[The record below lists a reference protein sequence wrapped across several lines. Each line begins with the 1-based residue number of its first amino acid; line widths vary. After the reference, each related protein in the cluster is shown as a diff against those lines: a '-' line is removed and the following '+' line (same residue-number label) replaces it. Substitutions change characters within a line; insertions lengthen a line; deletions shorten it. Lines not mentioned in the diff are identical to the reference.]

1 MAARRVYIR
10 EASLL
15 VASCPQAPSVF
26 SGMDLRTK
34 PDFLAK
40 MTIASKEANE
50 TAYWLSLLHDNGYL
64 TDLQLSSLDNDM
76 QRILCKLIAIVKTT
90 KENLEKRK

>member
-1 MAARRVYIR
+1 
-10 EASLL
+10 
-15 VASCPQAPSVF
+15 VF
-26 SGMDLRTK
+26 SGIDLRSK

-64 TDLQLSSLDNDM
+64 TDLQFSSLDNDM

>member
-1 MAARRVYIR
+1 
-10 EASLL
+10 
-15 VASCPQAPSVF
+15 
-26 SGMDLRTK
+26 
-34 PDFLAK
+34 

-64 TDLQLSSLDNDM
+64 TDLQLSSLDNNM